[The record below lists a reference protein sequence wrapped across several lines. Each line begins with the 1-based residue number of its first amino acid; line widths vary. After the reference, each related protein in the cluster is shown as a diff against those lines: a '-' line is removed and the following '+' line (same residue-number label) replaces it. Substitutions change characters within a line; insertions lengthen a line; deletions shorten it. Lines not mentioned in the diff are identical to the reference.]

1 MERYVHLLQDSI
13 DEIEEIISG
22 IDVMN
27 EHASHKHPYYW
38 TSDEIKLYV
47 SQILKKLLNDE

>member
-1 MERYVHLLQDSI
+1 MEGRIHLLQDSI

-22 IDVMN
+22 IDDMN

-38 TSDEIKLYV
+38 TSDEIKHHV
-47 SQILKKLLNDE
+47 SRILKNLLNDE